1 MEKASLC
8 NNVETIRNKTK
19 KTVAQ
24 CDKICED
31 MEIYKALR
39 SFLEYL
45 ELEKGRSLKTLEN
58 YERYLREY
66 FTTMNIK
73 HTKDITE
80 ESIRKFRTALNRKK
94 GAQRKGQTQDTMK
107 KKTQNYYLIALRMLL
122 KFLMKRG
129 ISTARPEMI
138 ELAKVGERD
147 IDFLT
152 FEELRRILDAP
163 ELDTEK
169 GLRDRAI
176 LELLYSTGLR
186 VSELCSL
193 NRDLD
198 LSRSEF
204 SIRGKGEKI
213 RVVFISPEARSAIQ
227 SYLKVRKDMA
237 EPLFRD
243 VSYRTK
249 DGNVEGRLTPRSV
262 ERTVVHYATKAGIS
276 KRVTPHVF
284 RHSFAT
290 NLLENGADL
299 RSVQAML
306 GHAHIGTTQI
316 YTHVTDKHLREIH
329 KKFHSR

>member
-1 MEKASLC
+1 MDI
-8 NNVETIRNKTK
+8 N
-19 KTVAQ
+19 Q
-24 CDKICED
+24 
-31 MEIYKALR
+31 ALR
-39 SFLEYL
+39 NFLEYL
-45 ELEKGRSLKTLEN
+45 EIEKGRSLKTLEN

-66 FTTMNIK
+66 IATMNIK
-73 HTKDITE
+73 NTKDITE
-80 ESIRKFRTALNRKK
+80 ESIRAFRGLLNRKK
-94 GAQRKGQTQDTMK
+94 GASRKGQTQDTMK

-129 ISTARPEMI
+129 ISAARPEMI

-152 FEELRRILDAP
+152 FEELTRILDAP
-163 ELDTEK
+163 DLSEEK
-169 GLRDRAI
+169 GLRDRAL

-213 RVVFISPEARSAIQ
+213 RVVFVSDEARSAIQ
-227 SYLKVRKDMA
+227 NYLKARKDMA

-243 VSYRTK
+243 VSHRTLNK
-249 DGNVEGRLTPRSV
+249 TVEGRLTPRSI
-262 ERTVVHYATKAGIS
+262 ERLVAFYAVKAGIS

-316 YTHVTDKHLREIH
+316 YTHVTDKHLMDIH

>member
-1 MEKASLC
+1 MDI
-8 NNVETIRNKTK
+8 N
-19 KTVAQ
+19 Q
-24 CDKICED
+24 
-31 MEIYKALR
+31 ALR

-45 ELEKGRSLKTLEN
+45 EIEKGRSLKTLEN

-66 FTTMNIK
+66 IATMNIK
-73 HTKDITE
+73 NTKDITE
-80 ESIRKFRTALNRKK
+80 ESIRAFRGILNRKK
-94 GAQRKGQTQDTMK
+94 GASRKGQTQDTMK

-129 ISTARPEMI
+129 ISAARPEMI

-152 FEELRRILDAP
+152 FQELTRILDAP
-163 ELDTEK
+163 DLSEEK
-169 GLRDRAI
+169 GLRDRAL

-213 RVVFISPEARSAIQ
+213 RVVFVSDEARTAIQ
-227 SYLKVRKDMA
+227 NYLKARKDMA

-243 VSYRTK
+243 VSHRTLNK
-249 DGNVEGRLTPRSV
+249 TIEGRLTPRSI
-262 ERTVVHYATKAGIS
+262 ERLVAFYAVKAGIS

-316 YTHVTDKHLREIH
+316 YTHVTDKHLMDIH